1 MSADDNLSGSAS
13 MDTSDASSMKSGLS
27 ASRAFLLSGLVAVV
41 VIALV
46 SGIGL
51 TATTDGSRSGVTAG
65 SNPELRNE
73 LRVSS
78 NGVSWIVAPWSWYQ
92 YVNPNASD
100 DDPTSVWCTG
110 YGATRK
116 ITPNTQALGKGLSNT
131 NTMLGNCTGGA
142 AQLVQSLNVALGVA
156 SDNPNRWYLCSDNE
170 LYRGVIRPEAYNQ
183 LPFVPFVANPQNV
196 RRYWSSSD
204 TFSFPKQANYWNTQG
219 SGSYASKSNSY
230 YVRPCRNP

>member
-1 MSADDNLSGSAS
+1 MSADDNLSSSGS
-13 MDTSDASSMKSGLS
+13 MGTSDASGVKSGLS
-27 ASRAFLLSGLVAVV
+27 PSRAFLLSGLVAVV

-51 TATTDGSRSGVTAG
+51 TATTDGSRSGVISRG
-65 SNPELRNE
+65 NPDLRDE
-73 LRVSS
+73 RTVSS
-78 NGVSWIVAPWSWYQ
+78 RGFTWIVAPYNWYK
-92 YVNPNASD
+92 YVDGSTI

-116 ITPNTQALGKGLSNT
+116 ITPNTQAPGKGLSNT

-170 LYRGVIRPEAYNQ
+170 LYEGVIIPNPPYFY
-183 LPFVPFVANPQNV
+183 PFVSFIPNPQNV

-219 SGSYASKSNSY
+219 SGFYASKSNSY

>member
-1 MSADDNLSGSAS
+1 MSADDNLSSSAS
-13 MDTSDASSMKSGLS
+13 MGTSDASSMKSGLS

-51 TATTDGSRSGVTAG
+51 TATTNGSRSGLIVAW
-65 SNPELRNE
+65 SNPQLRGE
-73 LRVSS
+73 GTVSS
-78 NGVSWIVAPWSWYQ
+78 NGFSWIVAPYNWYQ
-92 YVNPNASD
+92 IVDGSIT

-142 AQLVQSLNVALGVA
+142 AQLVQSLNVALRVA
-156 SDNPNRWYLCSDNE
+156 SDNPHRWYLCSDNE
-170 LYRGVIRPEAYNQ
+170 LYRGVI
-183 LPFVPFVANPQNV
+183 NPDPAFGLLAPRDFQQNV

-204 TFSFPKQANYWNTQG
+204 TFSFPKQANYWSTYG
-219 SGSYASKSNSY
+219 SGSYASKGNSY

>member
-1 MSADDNLSGSAS
+1 MSADDNLSSSGS
-13 MDTSDASSMKSGLS
+13 MGTSDASGVKSGLS
-27 ASRAFLLSGLVAVV
+27 PSRAFLLSGLVAVV

-51 TATTDGSRSGVTAG
+51 TATTDGSRSGVIARG
-65 SNPELRNE
+65 NPDLRDE
-73 LRVSS
+73 RTVSS
-78 NGVSWIVAPWSWYQ
+78 NGFSWIVAPYNWYK
-92 YVNPNASD
+92 YVDGSTI

-142 AQLVQSLNVALGVA
+142 AQLVQSLNVAIGVA

-170 LYRGVIRPEAYNQ
+170 LYRGVINPNPYGSG
-183 LPFVPFVANPQNV
+183 PFVSFFPNPQNV

-219 SGSYASKSNSY
+219 SGFYASKSNSY

>member
-13 MDTSDASSMKSGLS
+13 MGTSDASGVKSGLS
-27 ASRAFLLSGLVAVV
+27 PSRAFLLSGLVAVV

-51 TATTDGSRSGVTAG
+51 TATTDGSRSGVIVRG
-65 SNPELRNE
+65 NPSLPYERT
-73 LRVSS
+73 VSS
-78 NGVSWIVAPWSWYQ
+78 RGFTWIVASYSWYK
-92 YVNPNASD
+92 YVDGSYT

-170 LYRGVIRPEAYNQ
+170 LYRGVINPNPYGSG
-183 LPFVPFVANPQNV
+183 PFVSFIPNPQNV

>member
-1 MSADDNLSGSAS
+1 MSADDNLSSSGSIG
-13 MDTSDASSMKSGLS
+13 TSDASGVKSGLS
-27 ASRAFLLSGLVAVV
+27 PSRAFLLSGLVAVV

-51 TATTDGSRSGVTAG
+51 TATTDGSRSGVIARG
-65 SNPELRNE
+65 NPDLRDE
-73 LRVSS
+73 RTVSS
-78 NGVSWIVAPWSWYQ
+78 NGFSWIVAPYNWYK
-92 YVNPNASD
+92 YVDGSTI

-142 AQLVQSLNVALGVA
+142 AQLVQSLNVAIGVA

-170 LYRGVIRPEAYNQ
+170 LYRGVINPNPYGSG
-183 LPFVPFVANPQNV
+183 PFVSFFPNPQNV

>member
-1 MSADDNLSGSAS
+1 MSADDNLSSSGS
-13 MDTSDASSMKSGLS
+13 MGTSDASGVKSGLS
-27 ASRAFLLSGLVAVV
+27 PSRAFLLSGLVAVV

-51 TATTDGSRSGVTAG
+51 TATTDGSRSGVISRG
-65 SNPELRNE
+65 NPDLRDE
-73 LRVSS
+73 RTVSS
-78 NGVSWIVAPWSWYQ
+78 RGFTWIVAPYNWYK
-92 YVNPNASD
+92 YVDGSTI

-131 NTMLGNCTGGA
+131 NTMLGKCTGGA

-170 LYRGVIRPEAYNQ
+170 LYEGVIIPNPPYFY
-183 LPFVPFVANPQNV
+183 PFVSFIPNPQNV

-219 SGSYASKSNSY
+219 SGFYASKSNSY